1 MNIRKGMVGFKW
13 GWGYFRMNVNGKII
27 LTVLLYML
35 VMCLSIYDSANADG
49 NNQLT
54 TSEKGTYC
62 ANGFDPVNNVPCA
75 NGFDPANITCTDQNG
90 NGWIDQ
96 GECSWGD
103 TSTAWIPNPAVDTQ
117 KGNGVVAGGS
127 GAALGQ
133 TSTTLVSEPHFSVK
147 YYNAPVAPGTTA
159 TSGVTSQPSGNL
171 TSQHNEFGFEVV
183 VDKKTDPLE
192 PYYLK
197 FSIPYTTVDSTQ
209 SSVDGSM
216 TGNATGIYS
225 KEITEMD
232 PNNPGV
238 FYRYTVTGT
247 FTSTG
252 NSYSS
257 SSNCVT
263 GCTTDEEA
271 SWRAQ
276 WP

>member
-1 MNIRKGMVGFKW
+1 VHLQMKKEI
-13 GWGYFRMNVNGKII
+13 GK
-27 LTVLLYML
+27 LNLAVLLL
-35 VMCLSIYDSANADG
+35 LFVCFAVADTAG
-49 NNQLT
+49 AEGSYSSP
-54 TSEKGTYC
+54 TSPESYQQTSSDTGTYC
-62 ANGFDPVNNVPCA
+62 AKGVNPTTGMPCT

-103 TSTAWIPNPAVDTQ
+103 TSTPWFSNPALDTQ
-117 KGNGVVAGGS
+117 KGNGVVAGGG

-133 TSTTLVSEPHFSVK
+133 TTTTLVSEPHFSVR
-147 YYNAPVAPGTTA
+147 YYNAPVAPDTTA
-159 TSGVTSQPSGNL
+159 TSGVTSQPSGSL
-171 TSQHNEFGFEVV
+171 TNQHNEFGFEVV

-197 FSIPYTTVDSTQ
+197 FSMPYTTVDSTQ
-209 SSVDGSM
+209 SSQSGDMV
-216 TGNATGIYS
+216 GNATGIYS

-238 FYRYTVTGT
+238 FYRYTITGT
-247 FTSTG
+247 YTSTG

-263 GCTTDEEA
+263 GCTTDDEA
-271 SWRAQ
+271 SWRSQ

>member
-1 MNIRKGMVGFKW
+1 MKKVL
-13 GWGYFRMNVNGKII
+13 GK
-27 LTVLLYML
+27 LNLAVLLF
-35 VMCLSIYDSANADG
+35 MCFVISDSANAEG
-49 NNQLT
+49 SYQQT

-62 ANGFDPVNNVPCA
+62 AKGVDPTTGMPCTNGFDPSTIECI
-75 NGFDPANITCTDQNG
+75 DSNG

-103 TSTAWIPNPAVDTQ
+103 TSTPWFSNPAVDTQ
-117 KGNGVVAGGS
+117 KGNGVTAGGS
-127 GAALGQ
+127 GGALGQ
-133 TSTTLVSEPHFSVK
+133 TSTALVSEPHFTVK
-147 YYNAPVAPGTTA
+147 YYNAPSAPGTTA
-159 TSGVTSQPSGNL
+159 TYGVTSQPSGSL
-171 TSQHNEFGFEVV
+171 REQHNEFGFEVT

-209 SSVDGSM
+209 STQAGAEGNM

-225 KEITEMD
+225 KEVTEMD

-257 SSNCVT
+257 SSNCET
-263 GCTTDEEA
+263 GCPTDEGPWPV
-271 SWRAQ
+271 SPQ

>member
-1 MNIRKGMVGFKW
+1 LKLDFLMKKAF
-13 GWGYFRMNVNGKII
+13 GKLNLAAFI
-27 LTVLLYML
+27 LMCFVITDTAGAAGSYSSATSPESYQQTTV
-35 VMCLSIYDSANADG
+35 SN
-49 NNQLT
+49 
-54 TSEKGTYC
+54 GTYC
-62 ANGFDPVNNVPCA
+62 AKGVNPTTGMPCTT
-75 NGFDPANITCTDQNG
+75 GFDPANITCTDQNG

-103 TSTAWIPNPAVDTQ
+103 TSTPWFSDPALDTQ
-117 KGNGVVAGGS
+117 KGSGVTPGGS
-127 GAALGQ
+127 GTALGQ
-133 TSTTLVSEPHFSVK
+133 TSMTLVSEPHFSVR
-147 YYNAPVAPGTTA
+147 YYNAPLAPGTTA
-159 TSGVTSQPSGNL
+159 TSGVTSQPSGSL
-171 TSQHNEFGFEVV
+171 REQHNEFGFEVV

-209 SSVDGSM
+209 STQAGTEGNM
-216 TGNATGIYS
+216 AGNATGIYS

-247 FTSTG
+247 YTSTG

-257 SSNCVT
+257 SSNCET

-271 SWRAQ
+271 SWRSQ

>member
-1 MNIRKGMVGFKW
+1 MKAW
-13 GWGYFRMNVNGKII
+13 SYFLI
-27 LTVLLYML
+27 
-35 VMCLSIYDSANADG
+35 SAIFIFS
-49 NNQLT
+49 T
-54 TSEKGTYC
+54 TALAETAAVEMHSGTF
-62 ANGFDPVNNVPCA
+62 NDRSVK
-75 NGFDPANITCTDQNG
+75 GFDPANITCTDSNG

-103 TSTAWIPNPAVDTQ
+103 TSTPWFADPASDTQ
-117 KGNGVVAGGS
+117 KGNGVIAGGS

-133 TSTTLVSEPHFSVK
+133 TAAMLIKEPHFTVR
-147 YYNAPVAPGTTA
+147 YYNAPSAPGTTA
-159 TSGVTSQPSGNL
+159 TSGMTSQPSGSL
-171 TSQHNEFGFEVV
+171 REQHNEFGFEVV

-192 PYYLK
+192 PYYMK
-197 FSIPYTTVDSTQ
+197 FYVPYTTVDSTQ
-209 SSVDGSM
+209 TTQPDSGGEMV
-216 TGNATGIYS
+216 GNATGIYS

-257 SSNCVT
+257 SSNCET
-263 GCTTDEEA
+263 GCPTDEGPWPV
-271 SWRAQ
+271 SPQ

>member
-1 MNIRKGMVGFKW
+1 MLF
-13 GWGYFRMNVNGKII
+13 I
-27 LTVLLYML
+27 LL
-35 VMCLSIYDSANADG
+35 VMSGAAGAEGDNL
-49 NNQLT
+49 LT
-54 TSEKGTYC
+54 SSTKGTYC
-62 ANGFDPVNNVPCA
+62 ANGRDPVNNVPCT

-103 TSTAWIPNPAVDTQ
+103 TSTPWIANSAINTQ
-117 KGNGVVAGGS
+117 KGSGVVAGGS

-133 TSTTLVSEPHFSVK
+133 TSTTIVSEPHFTVR

-159 TSGVTSQPSGNL
+159 TSGVTSTPSGSL
-171 TSQHNEFGFEVV
+171 TNQHNEFGFEVV

-197 FSIPYTTVDSTQ
+197 FYTPYVTVDSTQ
-209 SSVDGSM
+209 SGEGSM
-216 TGNATGIYS
+216 VGNATGIYA
-225 KEITEMD
+225 KEVTEMD

-247 FTSTG
+247 YTSTG

-263 GCTTDEEA
+263 GCTTDNEA
-271 SWRAQ
+271 TWRSQ